1 MTVFGDNNL
10 SGAKIA
16 KVKICGINALE
27 DLELCVSCGA
37 DALGFLV
44 YAEEREEA
52 PSRSGH
58 RLDWKTA
65 SRLIKAVPP
74 YVASVL
80 LVHVS
85 TRDAIAELCQRFSP
99 RAIQIQTD
107 VSEQDL
113 AFLRQQFPNIG
124 FVKTVHVYPES
135 SFDEVISDITK
146 HLASGIIDAVN
157 LDSKK
162 SRASAQTG
170 GTGLVHDWNIT
181 SSVVR
186 RFRSTPVILAGGLTS
201 ENVRRAVETVQP
213 YAVDVM
219 SGVELEGGEKSPDR
233 VRSFFAAL
241 SEK

>member
-1 MTVFGDNNL
+1 MTVFGENSL
-10 SGAKIA
+10 SGPKIA
-16 KVKICGINALE
+16 KVKVCGINSLE

-44 YAEEREEA
+44 HAEEREEA

-65 SRLIKAVPP
+65 GRLIKAVPP
-74 YVASVL
+74 FVASVL

-85 TRDAIAELCQRFSP
+85 TRDAIVKLCQRFGP
-99 RAIQIQTD
+99 RTIQIQAD
-107 VSEQDL
+107 VLDQDL
-113 AFLRQQFPNIG
+113 VSLRQQCPNIG

-135 SFDEVISDITK
+135 SLNEVISETTK
-146 HLASGIIDAVN
+146 QLASGIIDAVN

-170 GTGLVHDWNIT
+170 GTGLAHDWNI
-181 SSVVR
+181 SASVVR
-186 RFRSTPVILAGGLTS
+186 HFRSTPIILAGGLTS
-201 ENVRRAVETVQP
+201 ENVRRAVETVRP

-219 SGVELEGGEKSPDR
+219 SGVEVERGRKSVDR

-241 SEK
+241 SQT